1 MADTVL
7 GALSRMLVR
16 MFRSDDRLE
25 TYVAVVILGVV
36 GFIVWTNIAR
46 SVPQAG

>member
-1 MADTVL
+1 MADTVP
-7 GALSRMLVR
+7 GAVARTVMR

-25 TYVAVVILGVV
+25 TYLAIAIMGIV

-46 SVPQAG
+46 SVPESG